1 MANMINCHRGPQSLH
16 VVHDLNEMT
25 AESLY
30 EAIAQALAALRG
42 HDWVGEIGRGLTTV
56 TVKVRH
62 PEVTHVVKIQDF
74 ENWLNRGCKSPAETA
89 LKTRLRQML
98 GIGEQ

>member
-1 MANMINCHRGPQSLH
+1 MALKACT
-16 VVHDLNEMT
+16 VVIHDLNDAAHSLDVT

-30 EAIAQALAALRG
+30 EAIAQALAALRD
-42 HDWVGEIGRGLTTV
+42 HDWVGEIGTGLTTV

-74 ENWLNRGCKSPAETA
+74 ENWLNRGGKSQG
-89 LKTRLRQML
+89 KQ
-98 GIGEQ
+98 

>member
-1 MANMINCHRGPQSLH
+1 MPLKACTVI
-16 VVHDLNEMT
+16 VHDLNET
-25 AESLY
+25 AHAVDVTAGTLY
-30 EAIAQALAALRG
+30 EAVAQALATLHG
-42 HDWVGEIGRGLTTV
+42 HDWVGDIGKGLTTA
-56 TVKVRH
+56 TVKVWH

-98 GIGEQ
+98 GTDTQ

>member
-1 MANMINCHRGPQSLH
+1 MPLKACTVI
-16 VVHDLNEMT
+16 VHDLNET
-25 AESLY
+25 AHAVDVTAGTLY
-30 EAIAQALAALRG
+30 EAVAQALATLHG
-42 HDWVGEIGRGLTTV
+42 HDWVGDIGKGLTTA
-56 TVKVRH
+56 TVKIRH

-98 GIGEQ
+98 GTDTQ

>member
-1 MANMINCHRGPQSLH
+1 MVLKACT
-16 VVHDLNEMT
+16 VVIHDLNDTAHAIDVT

-42 HDWVGEIGRGLTTV
+42 HDWVGEIGRGLTEV
-56 TVKVRH
+56 TVKIRN
-62 PEVTHVVKIQDF
+62 PEVTHIVKVQDF
-74 ENWLNRGCKSPAETA
+74 ENWLNRGCKSPADMI

-98 GIGEQ
+98 GMDKQ